1 MSSATEARTRRVGI
15 LLYPD
20 VEVLDAAGPF
30 EVFTCA
36 SRMAQRASPE
46 APPPFS
52 VHTLALAAGPV
63 RARAGLRMLADQ
75 ALAQAAPPD
84 VWLVPGGVV
93 DAALA
98 DAELLA
104 QIARLAA
111 GAEITASVCTGA
123 FLLAAAGLLPPG
135 TPVTTHWEDAADLAR
150 AHPRLAVDAT
160 RRYLDN
166 GRLVTAAGISAG
178 IDMALH
184 LVARLA
190 GPALAERTARQMDVV
205 WTRDLWQGRPLR

>member
-1 MSSATEARTRRVGI
+1 MSPDREARTRRVGI

-20 VEVLDAAGPF
+20 VEVLDAAGPC

-36 SRMAQRASPE
+36 SRMALRTAPA
-46 APPPFS
+46 APPPFA

-63 RARAGLRMLADQ
+63 RARAGLQMLADQ
-75 ALAQAAPPD
+75 ALAQAAPPEL
-84 VWLVPGGVV
+84 WLVPGGVV
-93 DAALA
+93 AAALA

-104 QIARLAA
+104 QIARLSQ
-111 GAEITASVCTGA
+111 GAEVTASVCTGA
-123 FLLAAAGLLPPG
+123 FLLAAAGVLPPG

-150 AHPRLAVDAT
+150 AQPTLVVDAT
-160 RRYLDN
+160 RRYVDA
-166 GRLVTAAGISAG
+166 GRIVSSAGISAG

-184 LVARLA
+184 LVGRLA

-205 WTRDLWQGRPLR
+205 WTRDPWHGQPLR